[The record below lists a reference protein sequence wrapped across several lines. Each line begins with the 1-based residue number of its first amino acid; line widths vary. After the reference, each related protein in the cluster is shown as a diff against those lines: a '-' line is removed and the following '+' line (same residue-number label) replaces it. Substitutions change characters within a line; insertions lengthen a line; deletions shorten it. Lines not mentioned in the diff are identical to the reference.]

1 MAQSFRQHHRP
12 PSTVQQLHV
21 RQGSFS
27 LTQCLL
33 FRDDI
38 KLTPIII
45 PGFPWPYVDMATG
58 RKSSTSKGGV
68 HFPDDDEDISINK
81 SYDEKLQDKVIA
93 ALPEPDGAYL
103 VKVGFLR
110 SHHKYEIVFSLP
122 QVPTLGKDVS
132 LSPALRSTAKPRLRA
147 TRITPRP
154 DGGVR
159 VVCEYSAQQEG
170 VVQEELTL
178 VNRSRRDSSIRVRLQ
193 ARVMDRHHGTP
204 MLLDGVRCV
213 GEEKHTK

>member
-1 MAQSFRQHHRP
+1 MS
-12 PSTVQQLHV
+12 
-21 RQGSFS
+21 
-27 LTQCLL
+27 QCLL
-33 FRDDI
+33 FGDEI
-38 KLTPIII
+38 TLMPIII
-45 PGFPWPYVDMATG
+45 SGFPWPYVDMATG

-68 HFPDDDEDISINK
+68 HFHDDDEDASINI
-81 SYDEKLQDKVIA
+81 SDEKLQDKLIV

-122 QVPTLGKDVS
+122 QVPTLGKDVN
-132 LSPALRSTAKPRLRA
+132 LSPALRASAKPRLRA
-147 TRITPRP
+147 TRITPCP
-154 DGGVR
+154 EGGVR

-193 ARVMDRHHGTP
+193 ARVMERHHGTP

>member
-1 MAQSFRQHHRP
+1 MYCF
-12 PSTVQQLHV
+12 L
-21 RQGSFS
+21 FS
-27 LTQCLL
+27 S
-33 FRDDI
+33 
-38 KLTPIII
+38 
-45 PGFPWPYVDMATG
+45 PG
-58 RKSSTSKGGV
+58 STSKGGV

>member
-1 MAQSFRQHHRP
+1 
-12 PSTVQQLHV
+12 
-21 RQGSFS
+21 
-27 LTQCLL
+27 
-33 FRDDI
+33 
-38 KLTPIII
+38 
-45 PGFPWPYVDMATG
+45 MATG
-58 RKSSTSKGGV
+58 RKGSTSKGGIV
-68 HFPDDDEDISINK
+68 HFPDDEEDTNINNSCDEM
-81 SYDEKLQDKVIA
+81 LQDKVIT

-132 LSPALRSTAKPRLRA
+132 LSPALRTTARPRLRA

-154 DGGVR
+154 EGGAR

-178 VNRSRRDSSIRVRLQ
+178 VNRSRRDSSVKIRLQ
-193 ARVMDRHHGTP
+193 ARVMERHHGTP
-204 MLLDGVRCV
+204 MLLDGVRFI
-213 GEEKHTK
+213 GEEKQVTSKNNNTKKM

>member
-1 MAQSFRQHHRP
+1 
-12 PSTVQQLHV
+12 
-21 RQGSFS
+21 
-27 LTQCLL
+27 
-33 FRDDI
+33 
-38 KLTPIII
+38 
-45 PGFPWPYVDMATG
+45 MATG
-58 RKSSTSKGGV
+58 RKSSTSKSGV
-68 HFPDDDEDISINK
+68 HFHDDDEDASTNN
-81 SYDEKLQDKVIA
+81 SCDEKLQDKLIV
-93 ALPEPDGAYL
+93 ALLEPDGAYL

-110 SHHKYEIVFSLP
+110 SHHKYEIIFSLP
-122 QVPTLGKDVS
+122 QVPTLGKDVT
-132 LSPALRSTAKPRLRA
+132 LSPALRATAKPRLRA

-154 DGGVR
+154 EGGVR

-193 ARVMDRHHGTP
+193 ARVMERHHGTP